1 MATTGTGMD
10 QKNIFRVVKVVP
22 EDHDTYS
29 LYLEG
34 SDEGF
39 SHRKAG
45 QYASIRLMRAEGWSE
60 PHPFTISGA
69 PEDSLLR
76 LTIKKEGRFTSSIPD
91 LKPGDPVKC
100 MGPLGVFCKDVDAK
114 PTIIMIAGGVGIT
127 PFLSVMRHF
136 RNIKS
141 GNRAILFW
149 ANKTM
154 EDVFCLDEVKEMTR
168 ALNLTIINCLSRED
182 DVSRHVQPQYPG
194 VLYEKGRLNTDILKK
209 YGITKEASFYLCG
222 PPPMMDAVLE
232 ALQTLGVEPS
242 SVEREKFSW

>member
-1 MATTGTGMD
+1 MRAAHTHIIAWGGEIMATTGTGMD

-29 LYLEG
+29 LFLEG

-39 SHRKAG
+39 AHRKAG

-100 MGPLGVFCKDVDAK
+100 MHNTVFERDETLRKYQGWKQGNTLLGKQDHGRC
-114 PTIIMIAGGVGIT
+114 
-127 PFLSVMRHF
+127 
-136 RNIKS
+136 
-141 GNRAILFW
+141 ILF
-149 ANKTM
+149 
-154 EDVFCLDEVKEMTR
+154 
-168 ALNLTIINCLSRED
+168 
-182 DVSRHVQPQYPG
+182 G
-194 VLYEKGRLNTDILKK
+194 
-209 YGITKEASFYLCG
+209 
-222 PPPMMDAVLE
+222 
-232 ALQTLGVEPS
+232 
-242 SVEREKFSW
+242 